1 MYNTKLD
8 IVVVVSIL
16 LCHGVSK
23 KTSHTVIQERKKT
36 HREINTAQ
44 KNRTFSVVEAARERE
59 REPTRRL
66 RRHHRRRQLLRPRSL
81 SKSI

>member
-8 IVVVVSIL
+8 IVVVVVSIL

-59 REPTRRL
+59 PTRRL